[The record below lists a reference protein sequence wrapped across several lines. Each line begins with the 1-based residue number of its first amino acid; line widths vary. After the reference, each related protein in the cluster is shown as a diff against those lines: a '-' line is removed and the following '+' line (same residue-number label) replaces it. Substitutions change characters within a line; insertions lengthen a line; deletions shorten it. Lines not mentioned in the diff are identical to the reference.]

1 MALSRRARSHRGL
14 SSCAISDFVL
24 SGGASV
30 SIRANLLALR
40 LCGLG
45 TVRRVQRHMAGAAP
59 AGALRAN
66 LLGVRRKGDR
76 ALWHYTW
83 CVDCPQTPY
92 EMPAARW
99 LGLGSVTSDALRKR
113 S

>member
-30 SIRANLLALR
+30 SIRANLL
-40 LCGLG
+40 
-45 TVRRVQRHMAGAAP
+45 
-59 AGALRAN
+59 
-66 LLGVRRKGDR
+66 GVRRKGDR

-83 CVDCPQTPY
+83 RVDCPQSPY
-92 EMPAARW
+92 EMQAARW